1 MNLFQKLIKKA
12 VDFLCKALPKE
23 AEVEVRQANDV
34 SPYRFMLEQLD
45 RAYPTHVITADTPT
59 DEVRFKAGQRQV
71 IEWLRITSTKWR

>member
-12 VDFLCKALPKE
+12 VDYLSKFLPKE
-23 AEVEVRQANDV
+23 ETRQVNDV